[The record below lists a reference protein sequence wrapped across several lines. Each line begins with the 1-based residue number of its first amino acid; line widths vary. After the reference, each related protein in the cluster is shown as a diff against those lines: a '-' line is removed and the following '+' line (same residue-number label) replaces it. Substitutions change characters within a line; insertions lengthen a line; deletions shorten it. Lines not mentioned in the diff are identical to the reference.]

1 MSTHISQRQ
10 KHLSSKVEGV
20 ISTAS
25 IGIYKDNPNVGGG
38 FKMGVLREYHNKGIG
53 RLIILYAYSELSR
66 MGVRMGES
74 VIQFKRKPSLYLH
87 YSLGFYPEYDLNSL
101 AYKSNKANK
110 WKNFNFVLKYL
121 LYRNYKS
128 YLKKQ
133 KTYYK

>member
-1 MSTHISQRQ
+1 M
-10 KHLSSKVEGV
+10 
-20 ISTAS
+20 
-25 IGIYKDNPNVGGG
+25 
-38 FKMGVLREYHNKGIG
+38 
-53 RLIILYAYSELSR
+53 
-66 MGVRMGES
+66 
-74 VIQFKRKPSLYLH
+74 H

>member
-1 MSTHISQRQ
+1 
-10 KHLSSKVEGV
+10 
-20 ISTAS
+20 
-25 IGIYKDNPNVGGG
+25 
-38 FKMGVLREYHNKGIG
+38 
-53 RLIILYAYSELSR
+53 